1 MRIDTLLSPGRL
13 TNAFDLRKEACK
25 AISQVE
31 IQAGY
36 TDGAVVKA
44 NELQAFFQDCADLLD
59 DYVDTDTPD
68 VSTRVRTAAN
78 TAVITFD
85 KDLDPST
92 SVPLTS
98 VVFTPSRTVTAIVV
112 ADDTM
117 TITATGVIVGDTITY
132 TPPTGADADK
142 GVKDTVGNLA
152 ETFTGVL
159 A

>member
-1 MRIDTLLSPGRL
+1 MRIDTLLSPGQL
-13 TNAFDLRKEACK
+13 TNSHVLRLEACK
-25 AISQVE
+25 AISQIE
-31 IQAGY
+31 TQSGY
-36 TDGAVVKA
+36 TGGALVKA
-44 NELQAFFQDCADLLD
+44 NALQAFFQDCADQLNS
-59 DYVDTDTPD
+59 YVDTDTPD
-68 VSTRVRTAAN
+68 VTTRVRTAAN

-132 TPPTGADADK
+132 TPPTGTDADK

-152 ETFTGVL
+152 ETFTGLL